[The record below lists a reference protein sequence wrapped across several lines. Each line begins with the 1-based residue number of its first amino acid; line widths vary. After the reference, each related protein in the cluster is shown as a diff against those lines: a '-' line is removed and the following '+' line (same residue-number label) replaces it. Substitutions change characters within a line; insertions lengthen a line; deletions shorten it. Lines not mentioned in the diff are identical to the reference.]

1 MDKLYDPLS
10 MVAQLLRE
18 IQPSRLEKSRELERE
33 RYRRY
38 RQTDKY
44 KKKLAEQ
51 LKNRKLKAKGLR
63 DANTQCITK

>member
-63 DANTQCITK
+63 DANAQCITK

>member
-33 RYRRY
+33 RHRKYRS
-38 RQTDKY
+38 TDKY
-44 KKKLAEQ
+44 KKKLSERLQ
-51 LKNRKLKAKGLR
+51 NKKLKAKGLL
-63 DANTQCITK
+63 

>member
-1 MDKLYDPLS
+1 MDKQYDPLS

-18 IQPSRLEKSRELERE
+18 IQPSRLEISRELERE

-44 KKKLAEQ
+44 KQKLKEHLKNKKL
-51 LKNRKLKAKGLR
+51 KLKG
-63 DANTQCITK
+63 